1 MPMAEAAEQVDYA
14 ATAFLI
20 LCASLV
26 LLMTTPGLALFY
38 GGMTRTKSVLNM
50 MMMSFGAMGV
60 VGIIYVLYGY
70 SMSFGTENLAGVIA
84 NPFEKFGLAGT
95 DAVIN
100 PFGYEGYGNIPELA
114 FVGFQLTFAVITVA
128 LISGAVA
135 DRVKFSTWLAFAG
148 LWVTFAYFPIAH
160 MVWGGGLLSGAEDG
174 LAAAV
179 YGVTDG
185 VANVAPIDFAGGTV
199 VHINAGMA
207 GLVLAL
213 VVGQRLGFGKVSMR
227 PHNVPLTMIGAGL
240 LWFGWFGFNAGSEL
254 AADGTAAL
262 VWVNTT
268 AATCAAMMGWL
279 VVEKVRDGH
288 ATSVGAASGVV
299 AGLVAITPACG
310 ALSPLGSIVLG
321 VVAGGLSA
329 LAVGLK
335 FRLGYDDSLD
345 VVGVHLVAGLWGT
358 IGAGLLATSTG
369 LFYGGG
375 IDQTGRP
382 DPRRPLHARHLGR
395 RHPRH
400 RAGPQGHDRLAG
412 PRGRRGRR
420 HRPDRARRVR
430 LRHEQPRRSDGRQRV
445 RRTRRRRRRVHV
457 REEPRRSQLM
467 KLVTAIIKP
476 HQLDE
481 VKEALEAFGIQGMT
495 ISEAHGYGR
504 QRGHSEVYR
513 GAEYTVDFVPKSRV
527 EILVDDMDA
536 SSRRRRHPQGRP
548 DRPDR

>member
-1 MPMAEAAEQVDYA
+1 MKRLLAIVVAMSTPLMPLAEAAETVDYA
-14 ATAFLI
+14 STAFLI
-20 LCASLV
+20 LCSSLV

-60 VGIIYVLYGY
+60 VGLVYVLYGY
-70 SMSFGTENLAGVIA
+70 SMSFGSENVAGIIA
-84 NPFEKFGLAGT
+84 NPFEKFGLEGT
-95 DAVIN
+95 AETIVN

-135 DRVKFSTWLAFAG
+135 DRVKFSTWLVFAG

-179 YGVTDG
+179 YGVTEG

-207 GLVLAL
+207 ALVLAL

-240 LWFGWFGFNAGSEL
+240 LWVGWFGFNAGSEL

-310 ALSPLGSIVLG
+310 ALSPLGSIALG
-321 VVAGGLSA
+321 VVAGGLAA

-375 IDQTGRP
+375 IDQTVVQVLVALSTLVISGVVTLVIALALKATIGWRVAEDVEVAGIDQTEHAESAYDMNSRGGRM
-382 DPRRPLHARHLGR
+382 GVS
-395 RHPRH
+395 
-400 RAGPQGHDRLAG
+400 GFGGHDDTVA
-412 PRGRRGRR
+412 
-420 HRPDRARRVR
+420 
-430 LRHEQPRRSDGRQRV
+430 ES
-445 RRTRRRRRRVHV
+445 T
-457 REEPRRSQLM
+457 ST
-467 KLVTAIIKP
+467 KN
-476 HQLDE
+476 
-481 VKEALEAFGIQGMT
+481 LEG
-495 ISEAHGYGR
+495 
-504 QRGHSEVYR
+504 
-513 GAEYTVDFVPKSRV
+513 
-527 EILVDDMDA
+527 A
-536 SSRRRRHPQGRP
+536 SS
-548 DRPDR
+548 

>member
-1 MPMAEAAEQVDYA
+1 MAEAAEQVDYA

-207 GLVLAL
+207 ALVLAL

-240 LWFGWFGFNAGSEL
+240 LWVGWFGFNAGSEL

-310 ALSPLGSIVLG
+310 ALSPLGSIALG

-375 IDQTGRP
+375 IDQTVVQVLVALSTLVISGVVTLVIALALKATIGWRVAEDVEVAGIDQTEHAESAYDMNSRGGRM
-382 DPRRPLHARHLGR
+382 GVS
-395 RHPRH
+395 
-400 RAGPQGHDRLAG
+400 GFGGHDDTVA
-412 PRGRRGRR
+412 
-420 HRPDRARRVR
+420 
-430 LRHEQPRRSDGRQRV
+430 ES
-445 RRTRRRRRRVHV
+445 T
-457 REEPRRSQLM
+457 ST
-467 KLVTAIIKP
+467 KN
-476 HQLDE
+476 
-481 VKEALEAFGIQGMT
+481 LEG
-495 ISEAHGYGR
+495 
-504 QRGHSEVYR
+504 
-513 GAEYTVDFVPKSRV
+513 
-527 EILVDDMDA
+527 A
-536 SSRRRRHPQGRP
+536 SS
-548 DRPDR
+548 

>member
-207 GLVLAL
+207 ALVLAL

-240 LWFGWFGFNAGSEL
+240 LWVGWFGFNAGSEL

-310 ALSPLGSIVLG
+310 ALSPLGSIALG

-375 IDQTGRP
+375 IDQTVVQVLVALSTLVISGVVTLVIALALKATIGWRVAEDVEVAGIDQTEHAESAYDMNSRGGRM
-382 DPRRPLHARHLGR
+382 GVS
-395 RHPRH
+395 
-400 RAGPQGHDRLAG
+400 GFGGHDDTVA
-412 PRGRRGRR
+412 
-420 HRPDRARRVR
+420 
-430 LRHEQPRRSDGRQRV
+430 ES
-445 RRTRRRRRRVHV
+445 T
-457 REEPRRSQLM
+457 ST
-467 KLVTAIIKP
+467 KN
-476 HQLDE
+476 
-481 VKEALEAFGIQGMT
+481 LEG
-495 ISEAHGYGR
+495 
-504 QRGHSEVYR
+504 
-513 GAEYTVDFVPKSRV
+513 
-527 EILVDDMDA
+527 A
-536 SSRRRRHPQGRP
+536 SS
-548 DRPDR
+548 